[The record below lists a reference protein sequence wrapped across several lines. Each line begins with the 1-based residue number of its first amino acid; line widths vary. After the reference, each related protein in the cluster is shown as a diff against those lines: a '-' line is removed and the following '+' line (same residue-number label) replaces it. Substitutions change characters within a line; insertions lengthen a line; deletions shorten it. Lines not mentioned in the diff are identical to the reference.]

1 MACFRGYI
9 RVVANLTLANVSWHP
24 IEHYSKLLEKAL
36 PCEDLEH
43 QNEVNFAEMHL
54 FRVN

>member
-1 MACFRGYI
+1 MACLRGYF
-9 RVVANLTLANVSWHP
+9 RVVANLTLASVSWHP

-43 QNEVNFAEMHL
+43 QMKL
-54 FRVN
+54 ILQ